1 MPQRRIDPHRMQV
14 MVAPRV
20 RPHELEDARRRWS
33 PDLDFRVREAVAQG
47 GEDARVR
54 EDVAVVGGG
63 VGDVAEAVDGLR
75 SARHRVIELCSKMKA
90 RERWRRT

>member
-20 RPHELEDARRRWS
+20 RPHELEDARGRGAA
-33 PDLDFRVREAVAQG
+33 DLDFRVCEAVAQG
-47 GEDARVR
+47 GEDAWVR

-75 SARHRVIELCSKMKA
+75 NGRVRVI
-90 RERWRRT
+90 